1 MIALTLLGESPYGKQ
16 KLSKMC
22 FFFLVMRHDERVLEQ
37 NLLNE
42 TKKLRLEKN
51 GAGTDEI
58 STGLEERR

>member
-1 MIALTLLGESPYGKQ
+1 M
-16 KLSKMC
+16 
-22 FFFLVMRHDERVLEQ
+22 MRHDERVLEQ

>member
-22 FFFLVMRHDERVLEQ
+22 FFLVMRHDERVLEQ